1 MLSND
6 SSSSC
11 GRAEALR
18 DYAFDE
24 LAGNER
30 RAMDEHIATCGD
42 CAVELDRLR
51 LTTAALRTLPDR
63 EIPQRIAFVSDRVF
77 EPSAFARFWNA
88 VLPSNRLGFA
98 SACVLALAMVV
109 SAWHFSATSRP
120 VEIRT
125 VVQTASTPA
134 DPQQQISAA
143 VAKAVAQ
150 VRVEDAR
157 MIQAALQESERKHDQ
172 EYRNQ
177 MVAIQERLMVLQK
190 RLGASYASMA
200 SNEIPGSGVGQ

>member
-77 EPSAFARFWNA
+77 EPSALARFWNA
-88 VLPSNRLGFA
+88 VLPSNRFGFA
-98 SACVLALAMVV
+98 SACVLATAMVV

-125 VVQTASTPA
+125 VVQTASTPV

-172 EYRNQ
+172 EYRKQ